1 LIHLR
6 IGQNQKGCFR
16 LRTNLLLGGAG
27 APILLIL
34 LALVFFTYRFA
45 QDERE
50 EQRWVIHTYQV
61 MDDARQVMAEA
72 QGAEAA
78 QRGYLLTGQSGF
90 LESYH
95 REVAAALADIALFRS
110 STADNLS
117 QQLRATTLQNLLRQ
131 RFAALD
137 RAVMLGTAP
146 PIVPSQP
153 LAQDLAEGSTSMDA
167 FRKSLNAALGEET
180 GLLRARISQRR
191 AAERQEVIL
200 AATAAVFAVGILTLA
215 GILLMLGTRRLARSE
230 ADRLRHAT
238 LLQATLDNIRDG
250 VAVFDGDGKLVAF
263 NNNFFGCMGFPT
275 ELAVS
280 GTPIER
286 FDLLAR
292 ERKQPA
298 FGELPFVTGGYG
310 AGYRDITFDSRHIEI
325 YRNHV
330 PHGGFLVACLD
341 VTQRVQSEA
350 ALRQVQKMETIGQ
363 LTGGVAHDFNN
374 LLQIIG
380 ANLDLMGRD
389 LEPDSRA
396 KDRLQNAISAVERG
410 ARLTGQLLAF
420 ARRQAL
426 APRVVNL
433 VRMLQEMTD
442 LLRRTLGG
450 RVELESVVGGGVWN
464 TVVDQGQLENALLNL
479 AINARDAMPNG
490 GKLTIELANA
500 YLDEA
505 YAKGNT
511 EVTAG
516 QYVMIAVSDTGEGM
530 SPDVIAR
537 AFEPFFSTKPEGKG
551 TGLGLSQVYG
561 FVKQSGGHAKIYSEI
576 GVGTTIKLYLPRSKA
591 APQWTSPA
599 RVEPADGGH
608 ETILVV
614 EDGEGVQAAVTDMLN
629 DLGYSVLRAGNAE
642 EALGLLEEGHR
653 ADVLFTDV
661 VMPGQ
666 LNTREFARLAKEA
679 LPELKVL
686 FTSGYT
692 QNAIVHNGKL
702 DEGVELLSKPYR
714 KDDLARKLRG
724 ILGDREAGPKSD
736 AASVTQFP
744 KAASVIH
751 QGRPKILLVEDS
763 TLIRLTTVDMIE
775 ELGMACVEA
784 ANGSEALS
792 LLREDIEIDMLLTDL
807 GLPGMS
813 GAELVNEA
821 RKLRPEIR
829 VVVASGYSEAADPA
843 GSLSGVGRLQKP
855 FTLDQLRSVLD
866 QS

>member
-1 LIHLR
+1 
-6 IGQNQKGCFR
+6 
-16 LRTNLLLGGAG
+16 LLGGAG

-34 LALVFFTYRFA
+34 LVLAFFTYSFA
-45 QDERE
+45 RDERE
-50 EQRWVIHTYQV
+50 EQRWIINTYQV
-61 MDDARQVMAEA
+61 MDEARQVMTEA

-78 QRGYLLTGQSGF
+78 QRGYLLTGQNAF
-90 LESYH
+90 LDSYH
-95 REVAAALADIALFRS
+95 RDAAAALANLAVFRS
-110 STADNLS
+110 STLDNPS
-117 QQLRATTLQNLLRQ
+117 QQLRATALQDLLRQ
-131 RFAALD
+131 RFAALE
-137 RAVMLGTAP
+137 RSMMLGAAR
-146 PIVPSQP
+146 PIVPAPP
-153 LAQDLAEGSTSMDA
+153 LAQALAEGSASMEA
-167 FRKSLNAALGEET
+167 FRRSLNAALGEET
-180 GLLRARISQRR
+180 GLLRKRIVQRHM
-191 AAERQEVIL
+191 AERQEVIV
-200 AATAAVFAVGILTLA
+200 AAIAALFAIGILTIA

-230 ADRLRHAT
+230 ADRLRHAV
-238 LLQATLDNIRDG
+238 LLQTTLDNIRDG

-263 NNNFFGCMGFPT
+263 NTNFFGCMGFPT
-275 ELAVS
+275 ELAVP

-310 AGYRDITFDSRHIEI
+310 SGYRDITFDKRHIEI

-341 VTQRVQSEA
+341 VSQRVQSEA
-350 ALRQVQKMETIGQ
+350 ALRQAQKMETIGQ

-380 ANLDLMGRD
+380 ANLDLLGRD
-389 LEPDSRA
+389 LEPGSRA
-396 KDRLQNAISAVERG
+396 GDRLQNAVSAVERG

-426 APRVVNL
+426 APRVINL

-442 LLRRTLGG
+442 LLRRTLGE
-450 RVELESVVGGGVWN
+450 RVELESVIGGGAWN

-490 GKLTIELANA
+490 GKLTIEIANA

-505 YAKGNT
+505 YANQNT
-511 EVTAG
+511 EVSAG
-516 QYVMIAVSDTGEGM
+516 QYVLIAVSDTGDGM

-537 AFEPFFSTKPEGKG
+537 AFEPFFSTKPEGQG

-561 FVKQSGGHAKIYSEI
+561 FVKQSGGHVKIYSEL
-576 GVGTTIKLYLPRSKA
+576 GVGTTVKLYVPRSKA

-599 RVEPADGGH
+599 RVEPAEGGH

-614 EDGEGVQAAVTDMLN
+614 EDDEGVRAAVTDMLN
-629 DLGYSVLRAGNAE
+629 DLGYTVLRAENAE
-642 EALGLLEEGHR
+642 QALGLVKEGHY

-661 VMPGQ
+661 VMPGP
-666 LNTREFARLAKEA
+666 LNTRDFARLAKEA
-679 LPELKVL
+679 LPKLKVL

-714 KDDLARKLRG
+714 KDDLARRLRS
-724 ILGDREAGPKSD
+724 ILGDGASKHEPGPPSSSL
-736 AASVTQFP
+736 AS
-744 KAASVIH
+744 KAAPVASKAH
-751 QGRPKILLVEDS
+751 PKVLVVEDS
-763 TLIRLTTVDMIE
+763 ALIRLTTVDMIE
-775 ELGMACVEA
+775 ELGMGCAEA
-784 ANGSEALS
+784 ANGPEALA
-792 LLREDIEIDMLLTDL
+792 LLRDDADIGILLTDL

-813 GAELVNEA
+813 GLQLVGEA
-821 RKLRPEIR
+821 RKLRSDIR
-829 VVVASGYSEAADPA
+829 VVVASGYSEAALPEGA
-843 GSLSGVGRLQKP
+843 IPNASYLQKP
-855 FTLDQLRSVLD
+855 FTLDQLREALSFD
-866 QS
+866 